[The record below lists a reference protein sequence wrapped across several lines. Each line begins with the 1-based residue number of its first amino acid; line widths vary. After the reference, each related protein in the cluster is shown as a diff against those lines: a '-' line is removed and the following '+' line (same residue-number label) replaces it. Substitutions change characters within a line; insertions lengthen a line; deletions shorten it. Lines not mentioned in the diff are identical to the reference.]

1 MNAKIMRYGDKFA
14 VERKNPVTGKQ
25 EFLDERGAR
34 IWWPDPGLFDSV
46 EAAEEAYKN
55 ATPVFVKA
63 LDEPK

>member
-1 MNAKIMRYGDKFA
+1 MTAKVMRYGDKFA
-14 VERKNPVTGKQ
+14 VERKNSVTGKQ

-34 IWWPDPGLFDSV
+34 VWWPQPGFFDSV

-55 ATPVFVKA
+55 ATPVFVKV